1 MQLLD
6 NHTIEDVEIRGWD
19 VHLYYPADLPF
30 MSATVVGTDVSVFI
44 GFEAEFAPGWEQMPR
59 QKVLAAARK
68 LAIQRTHDVISQRT
82 RERRRKWRQR
92 GP

>member
-19 VHLYYPADLPF
+19 VQIYYPAEHPYLT
-30 MSATVVGTDVSVFI
+30 ATVVGTDIAVFI
-44 GFEAEFAPGWEQMPR
+44 GFEAEFPHGWEEQPR
-59 QKVLAAARK
+59 PKILAAARK
-68 LAIQRTHDVISQRT
+68 LAIQRLHEVISQRT
-82 RERRRKWRQR
+82 RARRRKWRQR